1 MLINMKNFFSFNRFF
16 IVTVLI
22 ISVFSCKERG
32 VQTAQQ
38 SYEQTIFLVPADT
51 ARGLLNVKVELEYPK
66 TFASPSV
73 LDSIHNTLVVN
84 MFGKEFLSVPFDS
97 IPKVYAQTIIAD
109 SKANLL
115 SDLKAFEEKV
125 PDFSLGA
132 FYNYIEG
139 FPLQNDG
146 RIFSY
151 GYTRDVYMGGA
162 QGLKTFNYFNFDLK
176 NGHLLEETDIF
187 TDNYQNSLAD
197 LIKKAIIKQNSQVQ
211 YSDTIMPNGNF
222 FISDEGI
229 TYLFNVYEIAPY
241 YVGQTEIFLPYSDL
255 KAILRKNSPISYLVA
270 SAK

>member
-1 MLINMKNFFSFNRFF
+1 MKNIFNFSRFF
-16 IVTVLI
+16 IVITLV
-22 ISVFSCKERG
+22 ISVFSCKEQ
-32 VQTAQQ
+32 VVKTAQQ
-38 SYEQTIFLVPADT
+38 SYEQTIFLVPTDT

-66 TFASPSV
+66 TFASSAV
-73 LDSIHNTLVVN
+73 LDSIHNILVVN
-84 MFGKEFLSVPFDS
+84 MFGKEFLNVPFDS
-97 IPKVYAQTIIAD
+97 IPKVYAQTIIAN

-132 FYNYIEG
+132 FYHYIEG

-176 NGHLLEETDIF
+176 NGHLLEEADIF
-187 TDNYQNSLAD
+187 TDNYQNPLSE
-197 LIKKAIIKQNSQVQ
+197 LIKKVILEQNSQVQ
-211 YSDTIMPNGNF
+211 YSDIQPNGNF

-255 KAILRKNSPISYLVA
+255 KLILRKNSPISYLVA
-270 SAK
+270 NAK